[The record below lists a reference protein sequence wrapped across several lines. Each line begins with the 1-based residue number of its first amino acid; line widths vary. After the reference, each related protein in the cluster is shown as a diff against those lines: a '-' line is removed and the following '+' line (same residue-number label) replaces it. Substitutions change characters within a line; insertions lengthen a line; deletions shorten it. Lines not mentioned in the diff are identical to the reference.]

1 MAQVAEGMM
10 DPNTLSLELAY
21 LWTQKDLSEMRA
33 VASRGFS
40 RLAEP
45 LGALLTVLDGC
56 KKPAELK
63 LEVLLAFHKWLQ
75 NHPQVTLDAL
85 PEEQALALRRRALD
99 HVTER
104 TAGIVNKIAGIYQL
118 EHLDG
123 ATLRQHAAT
132 FSIKMEVQQLLDME
146 DMCTP
151 LLLQDKV
158 TLAEHYVSGH
168 PDLERRL
175 ATLLD
180 SWCDPRFSPDTVVR
194 RYPDV
199 VQNQF
204 HIDQLKP
211 KILSKHVFRLVG
223 KFNIDPNLCRHSAII
238 ADDPEMHKYL
248 DAILTDYCRSN
259 CAAKFSQQFRDAPD
273 ERKSPLQDAP
283 QGADWDR
290 SDRFYQLPIPR
301 SQVHFLGAVEDLQR
315 AREVLC
321 KEGGTVGLDMEWCA
335 GFGCV
340 VPERVSLIQLAVAD
354 RVFILDMCAADLWQ
368 HPCTLEVVRSLL
380 GNPKVLKLGKEA
392 REGKLGHGMKRLTAK
407 RSSEKGLSQLVQRVL
422 GRPLD
427 KKEQLSY
434 WQRRPLHPNQLR
446 YAASDAFC
454 LLEVHA
460 VLSREPARYGLTAQ
474 QLDVVAF

>member
-1 MAQVAEGMM
+1 MM

-123 ATLRQHAAT
+123 ATLRQHVARLKAQHLHCEAAT

-194 RYPDV
+194 
-199 VQNQF
+199 
-204 HIDQLKP
+204 
-211 KILSKHVFRLVG
+211 FR
-223 KFNIDPNLCRHSAII
+223 KKDMIEDLCR
-238 ADDPEMHKYL
+238 L
-248 DAILTDYCRSN
+248 
-259 CAAKFSQQFRDAPD
+259 
-273 ERKSPLQDAP
+273 
-283 QGADWDR
+283 
-290 SDRFYQLPIPR
+290 
-301 SQVHFLGAVEDLQR
+301 
-315 AREVLC
+315 
-321 KEGGTVGLDMEWCA
+321 KEGLRT
-335 GFGCV
+335 
-340 VPERVSLIQLAVAD
+340 PEL
-354 RVFILDMCAADLWQ
+354 M
-368 HPCTLEVVRSLL
+368 RSLTPSWCQD
-380 GNPKVLKLGKEA
+380 GG
-392 REGKLGHGMKRLTAK
+392 T
-407 RSSEKGLSQLVQRVL
+407 RSAPGPTSLQS
-422 GRPLD
+422 
-427 KKEQLSY
+427 
-434 WQRRPLHPNQLR
+434 
-446 YAASDAFC
+446 A
-454 LLEVHA
+454 
-460 VLSREPARYGLTAQ
+460 
-474 QLDVVAF
+474 